1 MVDIYEEISISLL
14 IGNAEK
20 TDSLVREAL
29 GKMYPAEMILEQGL
43 VGGIKKMEEKFQSM
57 SMFVPEALMS
67 ARALNIG
74 LENLRPYLKR
84 KNGYKC
90 TAILGTVEGDYH
102 DIGKNLVKIYI
113 STLEIKVIDLGVDVS
128 KEEFVEAVRKY
139 NAKLVLI
146 SALLT
151 TTLREMELVIK
162 ELEKEGLRNRVTIFV
177 GGLPVTES
185 YAQSIGAD
193 YFTQDGLELRDFL
206 GKNLD
211 RLLKDK

>member
-1 MVDIYEEISISLL
+1 MDIYEEISNSLL

-29 GKMYPAEMILEQGL
+29 GKMYPAMMILEQGL
-43 VGGIKKMEEKFQSM
+43 VDGNKKMEEKFQSM

>member
-1 MVDIYEEISISLL
+1 MDIYEEISNSLL

-206 GKNLD
+206 GNTGIF
-211 RLLKDK
+211 

>member
-1 MVDIYEEISISLL
+1 MVDIYEEISNSLL

>member
-1 MVDIYEEISISLL
+1 MLDIYEEISNSLL

-57 SMFVPEALMS
+57 SMFVPEALMP

>member
-1 MVDIYEEISISLL
+1 MDIYEEISNSLL

-90 TAILGTVEGDYH
+90 TAILGTVEGDYY

>member
-1 MVDIYEEISISLL
+1 MDIYEEISNSLL

-102 DIGKNLVKIYI
+102 DMGKNLVKIYI

>member
-1 MVDIYEEISISLL
+1 
-14 IGNAEK
+14 
-20 TDSLVREAL
+20 
-29 GKMYPAEMILEQGL
+29 
-43 VGGIKKMEEKFQSM
+43 MEEKFQSM

>member
-1 MVDIYEEISISLL
+1 M
-14 IGNAEK
+14 
-20 TDSLVREAL
+20 
-29 GKMYPAEMILEQGL
+29 
-43 VGGIKKMEEKFQSM
+43 
-57 SMFVPEALMS
+57 
-67 ARALNIG
+67 
-74 LENLRPYLKR
+74 
-84 KNGYKC
+84 
-90 TAILGTVEGDYH
+90 
-102 DIGKNLVKIYI
+102 
-113 STLEIKVIDLGVDVS
+113 IDLGVDVS

-211 RLLKDK
+211 SF

>member
-1 MVDIYEEISISLL
+1 MDIYEEISNSLL

-139 NAKLVLI
+139 NAKLDLI